1 MKGQGAAAVVFDG
14 VSKTYGDFRA
24 VEDLTFTVPA
34 GAIYGFLGPNGAGK
48 TTSLR
53 MMLGMIRPSTGAIS
67 VLGGDS
73 AMAVRERVG
82 YLPEERGLY
91 RRMTPVETIVY
102 LARLKGMDAAPAR
115 KRALELLERFGLAAF
130 ANARIETLSKGMAQK
145 VQILGTIAHG
155 PDLVI
160 LDEPFSGLDPVNQQ
174 VLEELIED
182 LRAEGRT
189 VLFSTHVMQHA
200 ERLCDRLVLIA
211 RGRLAFEGTLETARA
226 LMPRVVHIKTT
237 AAPEALTDLP
247 GVAGVAPEEG
257 VKGGYELKLDE
268 GGDGEAVLRACFQRG
283 IALAGFDM
291 SEPALHDIFV
301 SLVGDGAREAD
312 AREGKSG
319 RERAA

>member
-1 MKGQGAAAVVFDG
+1 MSLSDNAVAFSG
-14 VSKTYGDFRA
+14 VSKSYGEFRA
-24 VEDLTFTVPA
+24 VEDLTFAVPK

-53 MMLGMIRPSTGAIS
+53 MMLGMIRPTEGTIS
-67 VLGGDS
+67 VLGSES
-73 AMAVRERVG
+73 AMGVRERVG

-91 RRMTPVETIVY
+91 RRMTPIETIVY
-102 LARLKGMDAAPAR
+102 LARLKGMEPGPAR
-115 KRALELLERFGLAAF
+115 ARALELLERFGLAAF
-130 ANARIETLSKGMAQK
+130 GNSKIEALSKGMAQK
-145 VQILGTIAHG
+145 VQILGTIAHR

-211 RGRLAFEGTLETARA
+211 RGKLAFEGTLESARA
-226 LMPRVVHIKTT
+226 LMPRVIRLKTNAVT
-237 AAPEALTDLP
+237 AALADLP
-247 GVAGVAPEEG
+247 GVASVSDEDAAHGR
-257 VKGGYELKLDE
+257 YELKLKD
-268 GGDGEAVLRACFQRG
+268 GADGEALLKACFARG
-283 IALAGFDM
+283 IALESFDM

-312 AREGKSG
+312 DRGGKTS
-319 RERAA
+319 

>member
-1 MKGQGAAAVVFDG
+1 MSGSGEYAVAFDG
-14 VSKTYGDFRA
+14 VAKSYGEFRA
-24 VEDLTFTVPA
+24 VEDLTFAVPK

-53 MMLGMIRPSTGAIS
+53 MMLGMIRPTHGTIS
-67 VLGGDS
+67 VLGSES
-73 AMAVRERVG
+73 AMGVRERVG

-102 LARLKGMDAAPAR
+102 LARLKGMEPAAA
-115 KRALELLERFGLAAF
+115 KTRALELLERFGLAAF
-130 ANARIETLSKGMAQK
+130 GNSKIEALSKGMAQK
-145 VQILGTIAHG
+145 VQILGTIAHR

-211 RGRLAFEGTLETARA
+211 RGKLAFEGTLDAARA
-226 LMPRVVHIKTT
+226 LMPRVIRLKTT
-237 AAPEALTDLP
+237 SVAATLAELP
-247 GVAGVAPEEG
+247 GVVSVSDEDGAHGR
-257 VKGGYELKLDE
+257 YELKLKD
-268 GGDGEAVLRACFQRG
+268 GADGEALLKACFARG
-283 IALAGFDM
+283 IALESFDM

-312 AREGKSG
+312 DRGGKTS
-319 RERAA
+319 

>member
-1 MKGQGAAAVVFDG
+1 MGEGGPAVAFDG
-14 VSKTYGDFRA
+14 VSKTYGEFRA

-53 MMLGMIRPSTGAIS
+53 MMLGMIRPSTGTIQ
-67 VLGGDS
+67 VLGSDS
-73 AMAVRERVG
+73 AMGVRERVG

-102 LARLKGMDAAPAR
+102 LARLKGMEAAPAR

-130 ANARIETLSKGMAQK
+130 GNSKIETLSKGMAQK

-211 RGRLAFEGTLETARA
+211 GGRLAFEGTLESARA
-226 LMPRVVHIKTT
+226 LMPRIIRVKTT
-237 AAPEALTDLP
+237 APPETLAGLP
-247 GVAGVAPEEG
+247 GVAAIAAEDG
-257 VKGGYELKLDE
+257 VKGGYELRLDE
-268 GGDGEAVLRACFQRG
+268 DGDGEAVLRACFQREVH
-283 IALAGFDM
+283 LASFDM
-291 SEPALHDIFV
+291 SEPPLHDIFV
-301 SLVGDGAREAD
+301 SLVGEGA
-312 AREGKSG
+312 
-319 RERAA
+319 ERADTRGGRTA

>member
-1 MKGQGAAAVVFDG
+1 MTGSSENAVAFQGVG
-14 VSKTYGDFRA
+14 KSYGDFRA
-24 VEDLTFTVPA
+24 VEDLTFAVPK

-53 MMLGMIRPSTGAIS
+53 MMLGMIRPTTGTIQ
-67 VLGGDS
+67 VLGSES
-73 AMAVRERVG
+73 AMGVRERVG

-102 LARLKGMDAAPAR
+102 LARLKGMEPAAA
-115 KRALELLERFGLAAF
+115 KTRALELLERFGLTAF
-130 ANARIETLSKGMAQK
+130 ANAKIEALSKGMAQK

-174 VLEELIED
+174 VLEELIDD

-211 RGRLAFEGTLETARA
+211 RGKLAFEGTLQAARA
-226 LMPRVVHIKTT
+226 LMPRVIRLKTR
-237 AAPEALTDLP
+237 AALAALGGLP
-247 GVAGVAPEEG
+247 GVAAVAVEDEAQG
-257 VKGGYELKLDE
+257 RYEVKLA
-268 GGDGEAVLRACFQRG
+268 DGAQGETLLRACFERG
-283 IALAGFDM
+283 IALESFDM

-312 AREGKSG
+312 ARTGGK
-319 RERAA
+319 AA

>member
-1 MKGQGAAAVVFDG
+1 MTGSNDKAVAFEG
-14 VSKTYGDFRA
+14 VGKSYGDFRA
-24 VEDLTFTVPA
+24 VEDLTFAVPK

-53 MMLGMIRPSTGAIS
+53 MMLGMIRPTTGTIE
-67 VLGGDS
+67 VLGSDS
-73 AMAVRERVG
+73 AMGVRERVG

-102 LARLKGMDAAPAR
+102 LARLKGMDGAAAR

-130 ANARIETLSKGMAQK
+130 GNSKIEALSKGMAQK

-174 VLEELIED
+174 VLEELIAD

-211 RGRLAFEGTLETARA
+211 RGRLAFEGTLEAARA
-226 LMPRVVHIKTT
+226 LMPRVIRLKTRAPR
-237 AAPEALTDLP
+237 AALGDLP
-247 GVAGVAPEEG
+247 GVASVALEDEAHG
-257 VKGGYELKLDE
+257 RYEIKLADGAE
-268 GGDGEAVLRACFQRG
+268 GEALLRACFERG
-283 IALAGFDM
+283 IALESFDM

-312 AREGKSG
+312 ARTGGK
-319 RERAA
+319 AA

>member
-1 MKGQGAAAVVFDG
+1 MSGSGEYAVAFDG
-14 VSKTYGDFRA
+14 VAKSYGEFRA
-24 VEDLTFTVPA
+24 VEDLTFAVPK

-53 MMLGMIRPSTGAIS
+53 MMLGMIRPTHGTIS
-67 VLGGDS
+67 VLGSES
-73 AMAVRERVG
+73 AMGVRERVG

-102 LARLKGMDAAPAR
+102 LARLKGMEPAAA
-115 KRALELLERFGLAAF
+115 KTRALELLERFGLAAF
-130 ANARIETLSKGMAQK
+130 GNSKIEALSKGMAQK
-145 VQILGTIAHG
+145 VQILGTIAHR

-211 RGRLAFEGTLETARA
+211 RGKLAFEGTLDAARA
-226 LMPRVVHIKTT
+226 LMPRVIRLKTT
-237 AAPEALTDLP
+237 SVAATLAELP
-247 GVAGVAPEEG
+247 GVVSVSDEDSAHGR
-257 VKGGYELKLDE
+257 YELKLKD
-268 GGDGEAVLRACFQRG
+268 GADGEALLKACFARG
-283 IALAGFDM
+283 IALESFDM

-312 AREGKSG
+312 DRGGKTS
-319 RERAA
+319 

>member
-1 MKGQGAAAVVFDG
+1 MSGSGEYAVAFEG
-14 VSKTYGDFRA
+14 VAKSYGEFRA
-24 VEDLTFTVPA
+24 VEDLTFAVPK

-53 MMLGMIRPSTGAIS
+53 MMLGMIRPTHGTIS
-67 VLGGDS
+67 VLGSES
-73 AMAVRERVG
+73 AMGVRERVG

-102 LARLKGMDAAPAR
+102 LARLKGMEPKAA
-115 KRALELLERFGLAAF
+115 KTRALELLERFGLAAF
-130 ANARIETLSKGMAQK
+130 GNSKIEALSKGMAQK
-145 VQILGTIAHG
+145 VQILGTIAHR

-211 RGRLAFEGTLETARA
+211 RGKLAFEGTLDAARA
-226 LMPRVVHIKTT
+226 LMPRVIRLKTT
-237 AAPEALTDLP
+237 SVAQTLAELP
-247 GVAGVAPEEG
+247 GVVSVSDEDGAHGR
-257 VKGGYELKLDE
+257 YELKLKD
-268 GGDGEAVLRACFQRG
+268 GADGEALLKACFARG
-283 IALAGFDM
+283 IALESFDM

-312 AREGKSG
+312 DRGGKPS
-319 RERAA
+319 

>member
-1 MKGQGAAAVVFDG
+1 VTGSSDNAVVFSA
-14 VSKTYGDFRA
+14 VSKSYGEFRA
-24 VEDLTFTVPA
+24 VENLTFTVPK

-53 MMLGMIRPSTGAIS
+53 MMLGMIRPSAGTIS
-67 VLGGDS
+67 LLGSDS
-73 AMAVRERVG
+73 AMGVRERVG

-102 LARLKGMDAAPAR
+102 LACLKGMDAGAAK

-130 ANARIETLSKGMAQK
+130 GNAKIETLSKGMAQK

-174 VLEELIED
+174 VLEELIGD

-211 RGRLAFEGTLETARA
+211 RGKLAFEGTLQEARA
-226 LMPRVVHIKTT
+226 RMPRVIRLKTS
-237 AAPEALTDLP
+237 AALGALAELP
-247 GVAGVAPEEG
+247 GVAAAGVEDEG
-257 VKGGYELKLDE
+257 QGRYELRLAD
-268 GGDGEAVLRACFQRG
+268 GADGEALLRACFARG
-283 IALAGFDM
+283 IALESFDM

-312 AREGKSG
+312 ARTGTSNGKKP
-319 RERAA
+319 